1 MVRVAA
7 VVSNGCNPDPRV
19 LREASWLLEAGHD
32 VTIHA
37 FDRLEELVEREVV
50 DGITIIRH
58 RVGYTPYGGTWSTVQ
73 GLRKFRRKVIKDIRE
88 SNRQNSGNVD
98 LIHCHDADTLTVG
111 LAITGAKVLFDMHDL
126 HHSWVLM
133 PNPSSII
140 RKVVSSR
147 YQKKML
153 KDATKADAVVT
164 SSAGFH
170 SWLGQRGIES
180 IVVENRPAEKEVL
193 PPAEHFTVGY
203 LGRVRE
209 VESFEFLLEAVKLI
223 PEVTRPR
230 LLIAGDGNAAV
241 QVAELV
247 RIGQNEGW
255 LEAEVFG
262 AFDSL
267 QLAEMMR
274 EVSVMYALYPP
285 FRGNIMDGALPVK
298 MFDAASYG
306 RPSVVNAGC
315 HMAEVCESEGLGVA
329 TEWADA
335 QALADALVQ
344 ADGLTVKLS
353 RGEQGEKQRFMA
365 QVNGL
370 FELTSNSVS
379 N

>member
-32 VTIHA
+32 VTVHA
-37 FDRLEELVEREVV
+37 FDRLEELAEREVV

-73 GLRKFRRKVIKDIRE
+73 GLRKFRHKVIKDIRE
-88 SNRQNSGNVD
+88 SNQGKNGKID
-98 LIHCHDADTLTVG
+98 LIHCHDADTLSVG
-111 LAITGAKVLFDMHDL
+111 LAISGAKVLFDMHDL

-147 YQKKML
+147 YRKKML
-153 KDATKADAVVT
+153 KDAANVDAVVT
-164 SSAGFH
+164 SSVGFE
-170 SWLGQRGIES
+170 SWLGQRGIDS
-180 IVVENRPAEKEVL
+180 NVIENRPAKKEVL

-209 VESFEFLLEAVKLI
+209 VESFELLLAAVKLI
-223 PEVTRPR
+223 PEQTRPR

-262 AFDSL
+262 AFNSI

-274 EVSVMYALYPP
+274 EVSVMYAMYPP
-285 FRGNIMDGALPVK
+285 FRGNIMDGAVPVK

-315 HMAEVCESEGLGVA
+315 HMAEICESERLGIA
-329 TEWADA
+329 TEWADPL
-335 QALADALVQ
+335 ALADALVQ
-344 ADGLTVKLS
+344 AHGLPVKLS
-353 RGEQGEKQRFMA
+353 RGDRGEKEKFIGVVER
-365 QVNGL
+365 L
-370 FELTSNSVS
+370 F
-379 N
+379 

>member
-1 MVRVAA
+1 
-7 VVSNGCNPDPRV
+7 
-19 LREASWLLEAGHD
+19 
-32 VTIHA
+32 
-37 FDRLEELVEREVV
+37 
-50 DGITIIRH
+50 
-58 RVGYTPYGGTWSTVQ
+58 
-73 GLRKFRRKVIKDIRE
+73 
-88 SNRQNSGNVD
+88 
-98 LIHCHDADTLTVG
+98 
-111 LAITGAKVLFDMHDL
+111 
-126 HHSWVLM
+126 
-133 PNPSSII
+133 
-140 RKVVSSR
+140 
-147 YQKKML
+147 
-153 KDATKADAVVT
+153 VVT

>member
-19 LREASWLLEAGHD
+19 LREAAWLVEAGHD

-37 FDRLEELVEREVV
+37 FDRLEELTEREVV

-73 GLRKFRRKVIKDIRE
+73 GLRKFRRKVIKDIQEANRE
-88 SNRQNSGNVD
+88 NSGNVD

-153 KDATKADAVVT
+153 KDATNVDAVVT
-164 SSAGFH
+164 SSAGFQ

-180 IVVENRPAEKEVL
+180 IVVENRPPKKEVL
-193 PPAEHFTVGY
+193 SPAENFTVGY

-209 VESFEFLLEAVKLI
+209 VESFELLLKAVKLI
-223 PEVTRPR
+223 PEETRPR

-241 QVAELV
+241 QVAEMV

-267 QLAEMMR
+267 QLAEMMG
-274 EVSVMYALYPP
+274 EVSVMYAMYPP
-285 FRGNIMDGALPVK
+285 FRGNIMDGAVPVK

-315 HMAEVCESEGLGVA
+315 HMAEICESEGLGVA

-335 QALADALVQ
+335 QGLADALVQ
-344 ADGLTVKLS
+344 ADGMKVKLS
-353 RGEQGEKQRFMA
+353 RGEQAEKERFMGL
-365 QVNGL
+365 VEGL
-370 FELTSNSVS
+370 F
-379 N
+379 